1 MDVLLSSEKLLDRLG
16 HEELELKK
24 LGLVNHAAGVRKAIV
39 ILIRETQVA
48 RDAAQPSESASKPLL
63 PTPT

>member
-1 MDVLLSSEKLLDRLG
+1 MDVLLSSEMLFDRLG

-39 ILIRETQVA
+39 ILIREVQAA
-48 RDAAQPSESASKPLL
+48 RDQAPEIKEDAK
-63 PTPT
+63 

>member
-1 MDVLLSSEKLLDRLG
+1 MDVLLSSEMLFDRLG

-39 ILIRETQVA
+39 ILIREVQAA
-48 RDAAQPSESASKPLL
+48 RDQQAPNEEQPK
-63 PTPT
+63 